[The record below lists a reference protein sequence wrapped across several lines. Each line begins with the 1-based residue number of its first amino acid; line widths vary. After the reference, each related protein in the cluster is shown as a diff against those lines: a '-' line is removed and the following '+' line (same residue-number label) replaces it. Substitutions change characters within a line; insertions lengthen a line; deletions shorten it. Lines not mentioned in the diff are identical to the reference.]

1 MNGLKLG
8 KPSIGY
14 VIIETATTA
23 EDVEPAKI
31 IRSDTANNRVLAE
44 GVVQEANEQNRNGRW
59 YDSRDLF
66 PQLTCPR
73 TMELL
78 RTGNMRAENG
88 HPLDKDLVR
97 QQTIDPKLVCV
108 RFNKIWVEKNLVKA
122 IYEGTDNAYGEEV
135 DTELRNGV
143 KHAFSL
149 RALGSIE
156 NIDGKAYVK
165 NIKVITY
172 DRVIYPSHKRAYTE
186 RIVSESAID
195 GTPIQENQIIVPEN
209 DPGKI
214 ITLKESDAR
223 IVLNRLQRESANL
236 SQIVET
242 FDGLYDNITLLDEH
256 TLLMTNRFG
265 DRITT
270 NLENH
275 VSNIIMDYVWK
286 M

>member
-1 MNGLKLG
+1 MNNNKVIG
-8 KPSIGY
+8 SIILEGA
-14 VIIETATTA
+14 VTA
-23 EDVEPAKI
+23 EDSVI
-31 IRSDTANNRVLAE
+31 INDGGNPKRVKAQACLQDLD
-44 GVVQEANEQNRNGRW
+44 VLNRNRRIYALADMKPEIEG
-59 YDSRDLF
+59 
-66 PQLTCPR
+66 PR
-73 TMELL
+73 IQELVAAKSFL
-78 RTGNMRAENG
+78 GECG
-88 HPLDKDLVR
+88 HPLSDDLVR

-286 M
+286 I